1 MKRKILWNSYLQPQK
16 EVSNQYVELFIKS
29 SHKNPPNGNQ
39 KTCKLFFFSYDF
51 YILFY
56 PFWYYEKLF
65 FFPAAEVAKQDENN
79 QYGRDL
85 LVPTTT
91 STAAKLPSPML
102 SPSFSSDEDSVYSP
116 NTIVN
121 QDFQLDDLFDWDGQQ
136 QVVNTIGN
144 DTF

>member
-1 MKRKILWNSYLQPQK
+1 MKSY
-16 EVSNQYVELFIKS
+16 
-29 SHKNPPNGNQ
+29 
-39 KTCKLFFFSYDF
+39 
-51 YILFY
+51 
-56 PFWYYEKLF
+56 F

-79 QYGRDL
+79 QYGIDL

-91 STAAKLPSPML
+91 STITKLPSPML